1 MAKKAIKY
9 NFGICTNK
17 DKDGSGTP
25 CPKCAT
31 KERIQVLVGHE
42 FVCPECGEPLHKVA
56 APKTFMEQYGT
67 MVAIICAVLVIGGVV
82 CAYNLNSTEDTS
94 AREITVPEKEINP
107 EPEQE
112 TPVMA
117 ADDDKTPT
125 VETEA
130 DNTNDGD
137 VTVTTTTVTTTRTIT
152 AKDSNANIYGNYVG
166 EMENG
171 MAHGMGTMTYVK
183 RHLIDERDPDNR
195 IAEVG
200 DYVTGEFYM
209 DKLVQGRWYDKD
221 NNLKGS
227 IIIGRQ

>member
-1 MAKKAIKY
+1 MAKKTIKY

-25 CPKCAT
+25 CSKCTT

-67 MVAIICAVLVIGGVV
+67 MLAIIAAVIIIGGVV
-82 CAYNLNSTEDTS
+82 CAYSFNSSDEATVNDVAIPAE
-94 AREITVPEKEINP
+94 EVVPEP
-107 EPEQE
+107 VQD
-112 TPVMA
+112 TPVIA
-117 ADDDKTPT
+117 EDDEKAPSID
-125 VETEA
+125 EDA
-130 DNTNDGD
+130 DNSKEGD

-166 EMENG
+166 EMKDG

-200 DYVTGEFYM
+200 DYVTGEFYQ
-209 DKLVQGRWYDKD
+209 DKLVQGRWFDKD